1 MTDLAALEAQLN
13 QLILDGRPLEAFER
27 FYSEDIVMQENSEP
41 PIAGKPRNRER
52 EQAFFGAIAELEVQ
66 LLGSAVGDGLSYSE
80 WVFELRFKD
89 GRRVRMNEV
98 SARRWQDGL
107 VTHERFYYNPV

>member
-1 MTDLAALEAQLN
+1 
-13 QLILDGRPLEAFER
+13 
-27 FYSEDIVMQENSEP
+27 
-41 PIAGKPRNRER
+41 
-52 EQAFFGAIAELEVQ
+52 
-66 LLGSAVGDGLSYSE
+66 
-80 WVFELRFKD
+80 VFELRFKD